1 MFLYSVSRNNDS
13 LFNNNELMNC
23 HKSLM
28 LNVIN
33 NIFSGHYWKAFYINC
48 FSHVNSK
55 YLQSVSPIEVNKN
68 RANRECKL

>member
-1 MFLYSVSRNNDS
+1 
-13 LFNNNELMNC
+13 
-23 HKSLM
+23 M